1 MDCPKTTMVLSV
13 GWPAVWAFSGATFS
27 AVTPAPTTKT
37 ASSKTNLDTVNPYS
51 RSLRMFPPATSAPS
65 LTHAR
70 PENHSPPCSPARRK
84 YFGPSSPEQARSA
97 GRFGALFPSLYP
109 PVPLSPAP
117 RCVLHCGHARANYF
131 LRQRL
136 RSRRRLQP
144 KETRPAFFR
153 HPDDRR
159 KVHQSDHPGQGSSV

>member
-37 ASSKTNLDTVNPYS
+37 ASSKTNLDTVTPYF

-70 PENHSPPCSPARRK
+70 PENHSPPCSLLGLLGENTLGRHRRSEHAVPAVSVP
-84 YFGPSSPEQARSA
+84 YSPVFIPPS
-97 GRFGALFPSLYP
+97 
-109 PVPLSPAP
+109 
-117 RCVLHCGHARANYF
+117 
-131 LRQRL
+131 
-136 RSRRRLQP
+136 
-144 KETRPAFFR
+144 
-153 HPDDRR
+153 
-159 KVHQSDHPGQGSSV
+159 

>member
-70 PENHSPPCSPARRK
+70 PENHSPPCSPRVD
-84 YFGPSSPEQARSA
+84 SSSQLTRSEEHTSELQS
-97 GRFGALFPSLYP
+97 R
-109 PVPLSPAP
+109 
-117 RCVLHCGHARANYF
+117 LHLACR
-131 LRQRL
+131 
-136 RSRRRLQP
+136 
-144 KETRPAFFR
+144 
-153 HPDDRR
+153 
-159 KVHQSDHPGQGSSV
+159 